1 MHVLQK
7 NAIETGVPNVS
18 INPKTKL
25 EWLLALPKVPSNRP
39 VEKRV
44 NKMNKHFVKDVKSIH
59 NFTVFWVK
67 NDLLV
72 RINSEDILVKTGWY
86 VADGNTRL
94 LSNKQLNN
102 PDHKATIGYNPIHD
116 VITKIVEI
124 TTEKLFLE
132 EYYSIDNSAA
142 TENNGD
148 LIRGAMGLL
157 GVEMVSK
164 KGKAGTFGSAI
175 SNAYPGD
182 NTSSILDKVAYFRKE
197 LLLLDECGVF
207 NTTETALQTQHFY
220 CAALMSAKMYSE
232 PSSQRDR
239 LVGLLKD
246 ISRIDFDGLKTSK
259 DKWNGM
265 TYLVYQSVM
274 PNKHVNIYDEQ
285 FHKSTKFASWN
296 PVVGFMLYCID
307 NHMGDK
313 LIAKK
318 GVRPSTDP
326 IAKGLS
332 RTRDLLATLYPIS

>member
-7 NAIETGVPNVS
+7 DAIETGVPNVS

-25 EWLLALPKVPSNRP
+25 EWLHVLSAVPSNRP
-39 VEKRV
+39 VDKRV
-44 NKMNKHFVKDVKSIH
+44 KKMNKHFVKDVKSIH
-59 NFTVFWVK
+59 NFTVFWVLD
-67 NDLLV
+67 DLIV
-72 RINSEDILVKTGWY
+72 KINNEEVLIKAGWY

-102 PDHKATIGYNPIHD
+102 PDHKSTQGYNPNHD
-116 VITKIVEI
+116 VITKIVKI
-124 TTEKLFLE
+124 KTEKQFLE

-157 GVEMVSK
+157 GIDMTSK
-164 KGKAGTFGSAI
+164 RGKAGTFGSAI
-175 SNAYPGD
+175 STAYPGD
-182 NTSSILDKVAYFRKE
+182 NKSTVLDKVAYFRKE
-197 LLLLDECGVF
+197 LQLLDICGIF
-207 NTTETALQTQHFY
+207 NTTEDDLQTQHFI
-220 CAALMSAKMYSE
+220 CASLMSAKMYSE
-232 PSSQRDR
+232 PSEQRDR

-246 ISRIDFDGLKTSK
+246 ISRMDFDNLKTSK

-265 TYLVYQSVM
+265 TYLIYQAVK

-307 NHMGDK
+307 NHMNDK

-332 RTRDLLATLYPIS
+332 KTRDLLGTLYPIS